1 MHACTGQSHAV
12 TGVGVDLLS
21 TCVMAARTRMLSVGS
36 GDASQQASIVQ
47 SGHNNIVTT
56 FYDCKTELLRK
67 YPCAA
72 QHVEYLESQADGGVK
87 YEIDATKLHTYNLGM
102 FDLIFFT
109 FPHSGVPN
117 SSPDNVPSNQSLL
130 RSFLD
135 SAATMLNPNGE
146 IQITLK
152 TGQPY
157 DQWRLP
163 LLLQETCGLTLVDTR
178 ELDKSLFPGYV
189 HRLTQGMDGPLKEVK
204 DKSAKVFIF
213 NSACTDDGT
222 TQAPIDLTGKH
233 VSVISLPLD
242 PLTDEDAAMGA
253 EAIVRSALGTRAGLN
268 VLDIRREFDEALRPD
283 TRQLNRILYNY
294 KRQDGANLF
303 ERFEPPRT
311 KGKDKRGSSKPL
323 WRLPATGRGI
333 VRCVIER

>member
-1 MHACTGQSHAV
+1 MIGIGLRAREPSTALVFFIEDADRSCHDGGMAAAAHAV

-47 SGHNNIVTT
+47 SGHNNI
-56 FYDCKTELLRK
+56 
-67 YPCAA
+67 
-72 QHVEYLESQADGGVK
+72 ADGGVK

-102 FDLIFFT
+102 IDLIFFT

-163 LLLQETCGLTLVDTR
+163 LLLQETC
-178 ELDKSLFPGYV
+178 
-189 HRLTQGMDGPLKEVK
+189 MDGPLKEVK

-253 EAIVRSALGTRAGLN
+253 EAIAKTN
-268 VLDIRREFDEALRPD
+268 EARPSRFGDCLRPD
-283 TRQLNRILYNY
+283 E
-294 KRQDGANLF
+294 G
-303 ERFEPPRT
+303 
-311 KGKDKRGSSKPL
+311 
-323 WRLPATGRGI
+323 
-333 VRCVIER
+333 IER